1 MKKHDPK
8 LQLMSFLEIN
18 NMKDIGTGNPIELTK
33 ELIGYRSITPEN
45 DGAIEQVSHWL
56 EEIGFKSEILNFEEA
71 GTASVKNLWSKIGS
85 KGPTICFAGH
95 TDVVPTGNIDE
106 WSSDPFDASEINNKI
121 IGRGAADMK
130 GAIAAFISA
139 TKRFVEENPNFPGS
153 IGFII
158 TGDEE
163 GCAINGTKKI
173 LGWMKEK
180 NITFDDCI
188 VGEPT
193 NPNTLGEMIKIG
205 RRGSLH
211 GTLIIRGKEGHV
223 AYPHK
228 ASNPLPLMS
237 NFVSVLSGLT
247 LDDGNEHFQPSNMEF
262 ISIDTGNTVS
272 NVIPSKIEAK
282 FNIRFNVL
290 QSEESLLKKIK
301 NTIKSIAYDEASFSW
316 ELETELSGS
325 PFITKPDNFIEIVAN
340 SIKEITG
347 LEPELSTSGGTSDAR
362 FIKDICNV
370 VEFGLVGKTMH
381 QTDEAISV
389 KDLESLTLIYYD
401 IIKKYQEAHS

>member
-1 MKKHDPK
+1 MKKHDLK

-18 NMKDIGTGNPIELTK
+18 DMKDIGIGNPIELTK
-33 ELIGYRSITPEN
+33 DLISCRSITPEN

-106 WSSDPFDASEINNKI
+106 WSSDPFDASEINNEI

-180 NITFDDCI
+180 SITFDDCI

-205 RRGSLH
+205 RRGSVN
-211 GTLIIRGKEGHV
+211 GVITVEGVQGHV
-223 AYPHK
+223 AYPHL
-228 ASNPLPLMS
+228 ADNPIPKLIKLIDNLINS
-237 NFVSVLSGLT
+237 S
-247 LDDGNEHFQPSNMEF
+247 LDEGTDHFQPSNIE
-262 ISIDTGNTVS
+262 ITSIDIGNKAT
-272 NVIPSKIEAK
+272 NVIPRKASAN
-282 FNIRFNVL
+282 FNIRYNDLFDSKKIEEEVHKRI
-290 QSEESLLKKIK
+290 ESLNYNYSVKFEHSGDAFLTRPGKLTEDLSKI
-301 NTIKSIAYDEASFSW
+301 
-316 ELETELSGS
+316 
-325 PFITKPDNFIEIVAN
+325 IEN
-340 SIKEITG
+340 QTG
-347 LEPELSTSGGTSDAR
+347 YIPELSTSGGTSDAR
-362 FIKDICNV
+362 FIKDYGNV
-370 VEFGLVGKTMH
+370 VEFGLIGATMH
-381 QTDEAISV
+381 KVDESASIEDIKNLS
-389 KDLESLTLIYYD
+389 EIYYQTL
-401 IIKKYQEAHS
+401 KKYFY

>member
-1 MKKHDPK
+1 MKKHDLK

-18 NMKDIGTGNPIELTK
+18 DMKDIGIGNPIELTK
-33 ELIGYRSITPEN
+33 DLISCRSITPEN

-95 TDVVPTGNIDE
+95 TDVVPTGNINE
-106 WSSDPFDASEINNKI
+106 WSSDPFDASEINNEI

-173 LGWMKEK
+173 LKWMEEN
-180 NITFDDCI
+180 NISFDDCI

-205 RRGSLH
+205 RRGSVNGVLTVE
-211 GTLIIRGKEGHV
+211 GIQGHV
-223 AYPHK
+223 AYPHL
-228 ASNPLPLMS
+228 ADNPIPKLIKLID
-237 NFVSVLSGLT
+237 NLINKN
-247 LDDGNEHFQPSNMEF
+247 LDEGTDHFQPSNIE
-262 ISIDTGNTVS
+262 ITSIDIGNKAT
-272 NVIPSKIEAK
+272 NVIPRKASANFNVRYNDLFDGQKIEK
-282 FNIRFNVL
+282 EIHNR
-290 QSEESLLKKIK
+290 LK
-301 NTIKSIAYDEASFSW
+301 NLNYDY
-316 ELETELSGS
+316 
-325 PFITKPDNFIEIVAN
+325 
-340 SIKEITG
+340 SIKFEHSGDAFLTQPGKLTQDLATIIEAQTG
-347 LEPELSTSGGTSDAR
+347 NKPELSTSGGTSDAR
-362 FIKDICNV
+362 FVKNYGNV
-370 VEFGLVGKTMH
+370 VEFGLIGATMH
-381 QTDEAISV
+381 KIDESSSIEDITNL
-389 KDLESLTLIYYD
+389 KEIYYQAL
-401 IIKKYQEAHS
+401 KKYFF

>member
-1 MKKHDPK
+1 MKKHDLK
-8 LQLMSFLEIN
+8 LQLMSFSEIN
-18 NMKDIGTGNPIELTK
+18 DMKDIGIGNPIELTK
-33 ELIGYRSITPEN
+33 DLISCRSITPEN

-56 EEIGFKSEILNFEEA
+56 QEIGFKSEILNFEEA

-106 WSSDPFDASEINNKI
+106 WSSDPFDASEINNEI
-121 IGRGAADMK
+121 IGRGATDMK

-205 RRGSLH
+205 RRGSVN
-211 GTLIIRGKEGHV
+211 GVITVEGVQGHV
-223 AYPHK
+223 AYPHL
-228 ASNPLPLMS
+228 ADNPIPKLIKLIDNLINS
-237 NFVSVLSGLT
+237 S
-247 LDDGNEHFQPSNMEF
+247 LDEGTDHFQPSNIE
-262 ISIDTGNTVS
+262 ITSIDIGNKAT
-272 NVIPSKIEAK
+272 NVIPRKASAN
-282 FNIRFNVL
+282 FNIRYNDLFDSKKIEEEVHKRI
-290 QSEESLLKKIK
+290 ESLNYNYSVKFEHSGDAFLTRPGKLTEDLSKI
-301 NTIKSIAYDEASFSW
+301 
-316 ELETELSGS
+316 
-325 PFITKPDNFIEIVAN
+325 IEN
-340 SIKEITG
+340 QTG
-347 LEPELSTSGGTSDAR
+347 HAPELSTSGGTSDAR
-362 FIKDICNV
+362 FIKDYGNV
-370 VEFGLVGKTMH
+370 VEFGLIGATMH
-381 QTDEAISV
+381 KVDESASIEDIKNLS
-389 KDLESLTLIYYD
+389 EIYYQAL
-401 IIKKYQEAHS
+401 KKYFY